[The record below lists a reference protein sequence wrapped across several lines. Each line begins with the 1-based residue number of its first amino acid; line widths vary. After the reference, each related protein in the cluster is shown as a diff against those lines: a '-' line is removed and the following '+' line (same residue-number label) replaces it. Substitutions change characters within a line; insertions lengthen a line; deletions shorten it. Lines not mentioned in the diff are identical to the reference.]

1 MLSEDGFLN
10 SRAVLCMSPFTM
22 LRLIAVASKHA
33 PHGESA
39 LPYLAV
45 VLFVLLFV
53 AWPLVDIGLLMR
65 PLEMNQ
71 IVHADEVGALLP
83 FGSTAFTPPL
93 ATLLAY
99 FVDPDEDL
107 V

>member
-1 MLSEDGFLN
+1 
-10 SRAVLCMSPFTM
+10 
-22 LRLIAVASKHA
+22 
-33 PHGESA
+33 
-39 LPYLAV
+39 
-45 VLFVLLFV
+45 
-53 AWPLVDIGLLMR
+53 
-65 PLEMNQ
+65 
-71 IVHADEVGALLP
+71 VGALLP